1 MCAYVF
7 VHTCVCLFPQSAK
20 QLSAVSA
27 VFISEATGETQ
38 GTGAISLSL
47 SLSALKIDIEHRGG
61 AGEKSHTLVAI
72 S

>member
-1 MCAYVF
+1 M
-7 VHTCVCLFPQSAK
+7 CLFPQSAK

-38 GTGAISLSL
+38 GTGAISP